1 MYTRKEHMNNL
12 IDITDLTDTQ
22 LDNLLGGVDAEQ
34 VAAALIGAGIEAQ
47 VEWSHGDTGKVDAG
61 GLVVMVQNG
70 RATVCKRSSARF
82 GHGLESIA
90 NTGSIVSAHVAAV
103 EAVLHSA

>member
-1 MYTRKEHMNNL
+1 MNNL

-34 VAAALIGAGIEAQ
+34 VAEALNAEGIQAQ

-61 GLVVMVQNG
+61 GLVVMIQNG
-70 RATVCKRSSARF
+70 RATVCKRSAARF
-82 GHGLESIA
+82 GHGLESIVNA
-90 NTGSIVSAHVAAV
+90 GPIVSAHVEAV
-103 EAVLHSA
+103 QAVLHSA